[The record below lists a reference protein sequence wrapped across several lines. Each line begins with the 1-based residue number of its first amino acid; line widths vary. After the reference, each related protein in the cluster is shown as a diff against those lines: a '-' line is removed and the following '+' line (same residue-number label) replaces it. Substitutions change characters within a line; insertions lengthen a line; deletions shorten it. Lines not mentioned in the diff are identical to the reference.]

1 MKSNAILCEEYP
13 VRVLFNDDKTLAWV
27 NLHDLCKVLGRE
39 EMLTD
44 KAAIRQLPSSIQIPF
59 RKKGREMWA
68 ISPYDVYKLI
78 RPMRRENSIAAKKCA
93 AV

>member
-44 KAAIRQLPSSIQIPF
+44 KAAIRQLPSSIQGAKPP
-59 RKKGREMWA
+59 RRYGLLGE
-68 ISPYDVYKLI
+68 ISLLSPG
-78 RPMRRENSIAAKKCA
+78 
-93 AV
+93 